1 MKVLGL
7 SGSNRKDGNTAFLV
21 KKILD
26 HVDEEECS
34 EIQTEFITLSGKL
47 IKPCTGCEKCKE
59 KKWCVI
65 EDDDWG
71 TIAQKIVECDVLI
84 IGSPTYYYDVCGHL
98 KNFMDRTYSL
108 YHDRKLAG
116 RNAVVVSVCA
126 DRGSERT
133 LETLEGFVN
142 THEFSYLGFVD
153 GRGYLPGDIL
163 KDKRAMKKTKEVAIT
178 IIKLLRK
185 NSEFIRSK

>member
-1 MKVLGL
+1 MKVLGI

-21 KKILD
+21 KKILE

-34 EIQTEFITLSGKL
+34 EIETEFVSLAGKI
-47 IKPCTGCEKCKE
+47 IKPCTGCELCKE

-65 EDDDWG
+65 QNDDWDDV
-71 TIAQKIVECDVLI
+71 AEKILECDVLVL
-84 IGSPTYYYDVCGHL
+84 GSPTYYYDVCGHL
-98 KNFMDRTYSL
+98 KNFMDRTYSF

-116 RNAVVVSVCA
+116 RNAIVVSVCA
-126 DRGSERT
+126 DRGCERT
-133 LETLEGFVN
+133 LETLEAFVN
-142 THEFSYLGFVD
+142 THEFSYLGYVG

-163 KDKRAMKKTKEVAIT
+163 RDKRALAKCKEVAGK

-185 NSEFIRSK
+185 NSEYIRSL